1 MADEN
6 LNSALGIGTSPA
18 APQGSI
24 DPSVKAVV
32 RYRDGYRAA
41 NFTTGIGTAVKI
53 LGAVLGV
60 LVAGLGILASQEIIG
75 GSRVDSVFAIIS
87 LLSGIFT
94 FGTFFVAGVIVSALG
109 QQLKAAL
116 DSAVNSSPFLD
127 IPAKARAMSLE

>member
-18 APQGSI
+18 APQASI

-75 GSRVDSVFAIIS
+75 GSPVDSVFAIIS
-87 LLSGIFT
+87 LVSGIFT
-94 FGTFFVAGVIVSALG
+94 FGTFFIAGVIVSALG

>member
-6 LNSALGIGTSPA
+6 LNSALGMGPSAA
-18 APQGSI
+18 APQGTI

-41 NFTTGIGTAVKI
+41 NFTTGIGTAIKI

-60 LVAGLGILASQEIIG
+60 VVAALGILASLEIIG
-75 GSRVDSVFAIIS
+75 SSRVDSVFAFIS
-87 LLSGIFT
+87 VLSGIFT
-94 FGTFFVAGVIVSALG
+94 FGTFFIAGVIVSALG
-109 QQLKAAL
+109 HQLKASL

-127 IPAKARAMSLE
+127 VPAKARAMSLE

>member
-6 LNSALGIGTSPA
+6 LNSALGIGPSA
-18 APQGSI
+18 AVPQGV

-41 NFTTGIGTAVKI
+41 SFTTGIGTAIKI

-60 LVAGLGILASQEIIG
+60 VVAGLGILASQELLG
-75 GSRVDSVFAIIS
+75 SSRVDTVFAIIS

-127 IPAKARAMSLE
+127 IPAKARAMSLD